1 MRPIA
6 AFIVFILQG
15 MAPLAGVNAAQA
27 QENIHCESLAAAGDT
42 RDISCPLNA
51 SGTLQRFRFKANFS
65 GGHDDTIASMTP
77 SLDGV
82 PLACEEGSKT
92 SLMGEEGDVN
102 LECKFSITQSAGT
115 DHVLTVALSWGHA
128 LYTDFELDSD

>member
-6 AFIVFILQG
+6 ISILFILQG
-15 MAPLAGVNAAQA
+15 MAAPAGVNAAPA
-27 QENIHCESLAAAGDT
+27 QGNCESRAVAGDT

-51 SGTLQRFRFKANFS
+51 SGTLQRFCFKASFS
-65 GGHDDTIASMTP
+65 GGHDDTVASMTP

-92 SLMGEEGDVN
+92 SLMGEDGDVN

-115 DHVLTVALSWGHA
+115 DHVLTVTLSWGHA
-128 LYTDFELDSD
+128 QYTDFEFDSD